1 MAWVEQVGM
10 RSWRVR
16 FPNEH
21 GGVSSINGFPGRQV
35 AEEYATTLEIQ
46 QRQGQW
52 IDPVA
57 GRVPLAEWAELWWP
71 TVDVAE
77 RTQENYRS
85 KLRNHVLPRWGDRRV
100 CDITTSEV
108 HAWTRDLGAAGYAPS
123 TVSSQIKLLSMIMTE
138 AVDARLIT
146 VNPVRRRRRGRR
158 VVSPLSE
165 RVWADPDHVV
175 RIAEQATRLAGS
187 TLGLLIITGAWTG
200 ARWGELTGLQRVNTH
215 LDDGVIVI
223 DPLIGALH
231 ESGSRLWLGPP
242 KTAASVRTITLP
254 PFLITL
260 LRDLLKASGETAVFP
275 GPRGG
280 WLRRSN
286 VYRRALRPA
295 ADGNLH
301 IANPRVRAVP
311 IRPGLTFH
319 GLRHSHKTWLI
330 DDGMPEIAQARRLG
344 HHLPNR
350 VVETYSH
357 VAADLNQRLLD
368 GLERRWHAAQP
379 AAQSDRTAAAAA
391 AERTTLTSARAAA

>member
-1 MAWVEQVGM
+1 LQ
-10 RSWRVR
+10 R
-16 FPNEH
+16 
-21 GGVSSINGFPGRQV
+21 
-35 AEEYATTLEIQ
+35 
-46 QRQGQW
+46 RQGQW

-57 GRVPLAEWAELWWP
+57 GRVPLAEWVQLWWP
-71 TVDVAE
+71 SVDVAE

-85 KLRNHVLPRWGDRRV
+85 NLRNHVLPRWGHRRL
-100 CDITTSEV
+100 CDITTGEV
-108 HAWTRDLGAAGYAPS
+108 HAWTRDLRAAGYAPS
-123 TVSSQIKLLSMIMTE
+123 TVSSQIKLLSMILAD

-146 VNPVRRRRRGRR
+146 LNPVRRRRRGRR
-158 VVSPLSE
+158 VVSPISE

-175 RIAEQATRLAGS
+175 RIAEQAALLGGS
-187 TLGLLIITGAWTG
+187 TFGLLIITGAWTG

-223 DPLIGALH
+223 DPLVGALH

-254 PFLITL
+254 PFLIPL
-260 LRDLLKASGETAVFP
+260 LREHLEANDEAAVFA

-368 GLERRWHAAQP
+368 GLERRWHTTQP
-379 AAQSDRTAAAAA
+379 AAQADRTAAAAGA
-391 AERTTLTSARAAA
+391 AERTTLTSGRAAA

>member
-16 FPNEH
+16 FPNEV
-21 GGVSSINGFPGRQV
+21 GGVSSIGGFPGRQL
-35 AEEYATTLEIQ
+35 AEEYAATLAIQ

-57 GRVPLAEWAELWWP
+57 GQLRVGAWVEQWRP

-77 RTQENYRS
+77 RTEENYRS
-85 KLRNHVLPRWGDRRV
+85 NLRNHVLPRWGDRRL
-100 CDITTSEV
+100 CDISTGDV
-108 HAWTRDLGAAGYAPS
+108 HAWTRDLRAAGYAPR
-123 TVSSQIKLLSMIMTE
+123 TVSSQIKLLSMIMTD
-138 AVDARLIT
+138 AVDARLIAL
-146 VNPVRRRRRGRR
+146 NPVRRRRRGRR
-158 VVSPLSE
+158 VVSPLGE
-165 RVWADPDHVV
+165 RVWADPEHVV
-175 RIAEQATRLAGS
+175 RIAEQASLLGGS
-187 TLGLLIITGAWTG
+187 TIGLLIITGAWTG

-260 LRDLLKASGETAVFP
+260 LRDHLETSDEAAVFA

-295 ADGNLH
+295 ADGNVH
-301 IANPRVRAVP
+301 IADPRVRALP
-311 IRPGLTFH
+311 IRLGLTFH

-357 VAADLNQRLLD
+357 VAADLNHRLLN
-368 GLERRWHAAQP
+368 GLERRWHTAQR
-379 AAQSDRTAAAAA
+379 ATHADRTSA
-391 AERTTLTSARAAA
+391 AEELATLTSGRAAA